1 MIPDSLKCGSRSN
14 RSTALL
20 MLLASCF
27 VLVGC
32 GGYVLEGRAVRGEYS
47 SAELVDADDP
57 RLDAPGMSG
66 VNLELIRDPDSL
78 GRRVATRT
86 NSKGDGVIRLSI
98 SDFGVGFL
106 DEEWDV
112 RVLKDGSE
120 YAIARVRLPFE
131 SGSKRLLVTIRPGDG
146 RGRNSLGVEAER
158 MLQQEDRQIPRDS
171 AIFR

>member
-1 MIPDSLKCGSRSN
+1 MISRSCW
-14 RSTALL
+14 SGSWSAKTALS
-20 MLLASCF
+20 MLVASSLT
-27 VLVGC
+27 LVGC

-47 SAELVDADDP
+47 SAELVDPDDP
-57 RLDAPGMSG
+57 RLDVAGMPG
-66 VNLELIRDPDSL
+66 VALELIRDPDSL

-86 NSKGDGVIRLSI
+86 KSKGDGVIRLSI
-98 SDFGVGFL
+98 SDFGAGFL
-106 DEEWDV
+106 DEEWDI

-120 YAIARVRLPFE
+120 YAIARIRLPFD
-131 SGSKRLLVTIRPGDG
+131 SASQKLLVTIRPGDG